1 MSYMEQQKLLALLQE
16 LHQELE
22 KTETVD
28 EKTGEVL
35 ANLKDD
41 IGKLVREEATIEEEQ
56 EGLSRNLSEALD
68 HFEEEHPK
76 ISMAIQYVLDSLAR
90 MGL

>member
-1 MSYMEQQKLLALLQE
+1 MEQQKLLALLEE
-16 LHQELE
+16 LHQELDR
-22 KTETVD
+22 TETVD
-28 EKTGEVL
+28 VKTGEVL
-35 ANLKDD
+35 ASLKED
-41 IGKLVREEATIEEEQ
+41 IGKLVREESSIEDGQ

-68 HFEEEHPK
+68 HFEEDHPK